1 MGVEYS
7 LNFAQVGTPLSFP
20 DNQGNSWTS
29 TGESLTMKC
38 KPLTSKS

>member
-29 TGESLTMKC
+29 TGESLTTGVQA
-38 KPLTSKS
+38 PYFKS